1 MKLIAED
8 LVKSYGG
15 RKVVNR
21 VSLELSRGEVVGLLG
36 PNGAGKTTTFHMITG
51 FIKPEQGKIF
61 LDGMDITHMPV
72 YKRAREGIGY
82 LSQEPSVFRRL
93 TVEENIR
100 AILEML
106 GVPRDEQRRR
116 VDELL
121 DKLNIAHLAHQRAG
135 TLSGGERRRVELAR
149 ALAPKPAFL
158 LLDEP
163 FTGVDPIVRAEI
175 QKIVRRLCEEGL
187 GILITDHNVR
197 ETLEITERAYLMYD
211 AQVLISG
218 TASELIQNERAREVY
233 LGEKFQI

>member
-1 MKLIAED
+1 MKLIAEG

-15 RKVVNR
+15 RKVVDQ

-51 FIKPEQGKIF
+51 FIKPEEGKIF
-61 LDGMDITHMPV
+61 LDGTEITHMPV
-72 YKRAREGIGY
+72 YKRARQGIGY
-82 LSQEPSVFRRL
+82 LSQEPSVFRKL

-106 GVPRDEQRRR
+106 DVPKAEQRRR

-121 DKLNIAHLAHQRAG
+121 EKLNITNLAQQRAG

-175 QKIVRRLCEEGL
+175 QKIVRMLCSEGL

-211 AQVLISG
+211 AKVLISG
-218 TASELIQNERAREVY
+218 TARELIENQRAREVY

>member
-1 MKLIAED
+1 MKLIAEG

-15 RKVVNR
+15 RKVVDQ

-51 FIKPEQGKIF
+51 FIKPEAGKIF
-61 LDGMDITHMPV
+61 LDGTEITHMPV
-72 YKRAREGIGY
+72 YKRARQGIGY
-82 LSQEPSVFRRL
+82 LSQEPSVFRKL

-106 GVPRDEQRRR
+106 DVPKVEQRRR

-121 DKLNIAHLAHQRAG
+121 EKLNITHLAHQRAG

-175 QKIVRRLCEEGL
+175 QKIVRMLCTEGL

-211 AQVLISG
+211 AKVLISG
-218 TASELIQNERAREVY
+218 TARELIENQRAREVY

>member
-1 MKLIAED
+1 MKLIAEG

-15 RKVVNR
+15 RKVVDQ

-51 FIKPEQGKIF
+51 FIKPEEGKIF
-61 LDGMDITHMPV
+61 LDGTEITHMPV
-72 YKRAREGIGY
+72 YKRARQGIGY
-82 LSQEPSVFRRL
+82 LSQEPSVFRKL

-106 GVPRDEQRRR
+106 DVPKVEQRRR

-121 DKLNIAHLAHQRAG
+121 EKLNITHLAHQRAG

-175 QKIVRRLCEEGL
+175 QKIVRMLCTEGL

-211 AQVLISG
+211 AKVLISG
-218 TASELIQNERAREVY
+218 TARELIENQRAREVY

>member
-1 MKLIAED
+1 MKLIAEG

-15 RKVVNR
+15 RKVVDQ

-51 FIKPEQGKIF
+51 FIKPEEGKIF
-61 LDGMDITHMPV
+61 LDGTEITHMPV
-72 YKRAREGIGY
+72 YKRARQGIGY
-82 LSQEPSVFRRL
+82 LSQEPSVFRKL

-106 GVPRDEQRRR
+106 GVPKAEQRRR

-121 DKLNIAHLAHQRAG
+121 EKLNITNLAQQRAG

-175 QKIVRRLCEEGL
+175 QKIVRMLCSEGL

-211 AQVLISG
+211 AKVLISG
-218 TASELIQNERAREVY
+218 TARELIENQRAREVY